1 MLSRFI
7 KLKKLVKSTI
17 AVLGIPKV
25 TIILVSKWMKNIL
38 CRMQK
43 YAQVVLKPFQEVIK
57 IIGNNTNCII
67 RNCVN

>member
-38 CRMQK
+38 CRM
-43 YAQVVLKPFQEVIK
+43 
-57 IIGNNTNCII
+57 
-67 RNCVN
+67 